1 MVPSDRLLVMSL
13 DQGWGPLCAFLGKP
27 VPKDPFPRMNNSQ
40 AVNQFASRM
49 LTEMVLSWLG
59 LAVTLAA
66 VAIGLRIS
74 YQSVLA

>member
-13 DQGWGPLCAFLGKP
+13 GDGWGPLCAYLGKP

-40 AVNQFASRM
+40 AVNEFVSRM
-49 LTEMVLSWLG
+49 LTEMLLSWLG

-66 VAIGLRIS
+66 VAVGLRIS
-74 YQSVLA
+74 YRYVFA